1 MLKQN
6 TQTASSFIFAVS
18 MVGVIAMTAILSDYA
33 GSIQFK
39 IGPTG
44 VQLQIKGDAHSK

>member
-6 TQTASSFIFAVS
+6 TQTALSFIFAVS

-39 IGPTG
+39 IGTTG
-44 VQLQIKGDAHSK
+44 VQLQIEGDTHPR